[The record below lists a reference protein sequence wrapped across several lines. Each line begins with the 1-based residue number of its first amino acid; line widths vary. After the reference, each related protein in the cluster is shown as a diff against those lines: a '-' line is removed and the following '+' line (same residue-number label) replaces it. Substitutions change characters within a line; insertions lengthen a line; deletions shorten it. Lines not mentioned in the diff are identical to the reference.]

1 MQVDINSVAAAKRL
15 LDGFIDRTP
24 LVPSYFLSE
33 VLKNEL
39 LLKLENMQPIG
50 AFKIRGAINAVHN
63 LPKDTKVVTC
73 CSTGNHG
80 RGIAYAAKLRGIK
93 AEIFMSN
100 LVPNVK
106 IEAIKNLGARVI
118 LCGEDQAAAELA
130 CQKSVAENGYAE
142 VSPFDDPYV
151 IAGQGTIGLELLL
164 KRPDIQSIVL
174 PLSGGGLAAGIAL
187 AVKETNPKIK
197 VFGVTMENGAAMHVS
212 IKNGKPTEVT
222 ETASLADAL
231 GGGIGLENKYTF
243 SMCDEFLDDTFTVS
257 ENEIYQAM
265 QTLYYEDRIIAEGS
279 CAVGIAALLS
289 EKIANISG
297 PIATVITGRNVNMSM
312 YTDIINGRDIE
323 VGNCII
329 KGHKYKSVVK

>member
-1 MQVDINSVAAAKRL
+1 MHLDFKSVVAAQRL
-15 LDGFIDRTP
+15 LGRLIDKTP
-24 LVPSYFLSE
+24 LVPSQYLSQT
-33 VLKNEL
+33 LKNEF

-50 AFKIRGAINAVHN
+50 AFKIRGALNAVHN

-80 RGIAYAAKLRGIK
+80 RGIAYAANLVGKR
-93 AEIFMSN
+93 AVIFMSS
-100 LVPNVK
+100 LVPQVK
-106 IEAIKNLGARVI
+106 IDAIKSLGAEVI
-118 LCGEDQAAAELA
+118 LYGKNQADAEFA
-130 CQKSVAENGYAE
+130 CQQAVRESGFVE

-151 IAGQGTIGLELLL
+151 IAGQGTIGLEILNQ
-164 KRPDIQSIVL
+164 KPDIESIVL

-187 AVKETNPKIK
+187 AVKEIKPKIK
-197 VFGVTMENGAAMHVS
+197 VFGVTMENGAAMHAS

-231 GGGIGLENKYTF
+231 GGGIGLDNKYTF
-243 SMCDEFLDDTFTVS
+243 PICEKFLDDTFTVS
-257 ENEIYQAM
+257 ENEIYHAM

-279 CAVGIAALLS
+279 CVVGIAALLS
-289 EKIANISG
+289 KKIPNVSG

-323 VGNCII
+323 LGNCII
-329 KGHKYKSVVK
+329 KGHKYKSDVK